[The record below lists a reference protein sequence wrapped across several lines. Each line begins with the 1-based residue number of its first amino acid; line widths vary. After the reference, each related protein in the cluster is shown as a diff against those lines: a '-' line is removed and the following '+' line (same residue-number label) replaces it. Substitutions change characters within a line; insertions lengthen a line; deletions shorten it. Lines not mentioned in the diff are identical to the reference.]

1 MLGVTASRLVLL
13 CGTSFSGKSTVA
25 RALAPRL
32 AARIVS
38 LDEINARRGLWG
50 GDGIPGA
57 EWIRTHE
64 VASAEVR
71 ELLGSG
77 TSVVVDD
84 TSSLRFLR
92 DGWRSLAREVGAR
105 FALVYLEV
113 DHETVRR
120 RRAANRFEPQRRD
133 VADAVLD
140 QHLAEFEPPAADEDA
155 VRVTS
160 TEDLQY
166 LELQVC
172 RVGR

>member
-1 MLGVTASRLVLL
+1 M

-32 AARIVS
+32 QARIVS

-50 GDGIPGA
+50 GDGIPVE

-64 VASAEVR
+64 LATAEVR
-71 ELLGSG
+71 SLLGTG

-84 TSSLRFLR
+84 TSSPRFLR
-92 DGWRSLAREVGAR
+92 DGWRSLAAEVGAR
-105 FALVYLEV
+105 FTLVYVEV
-113 DHETVRR
+113 DHATVRR
-120 RRAANRFEPQRRD
+120 RRDGNRVERRRQD

-160 TEDLQY
+160 VDDLQR
-166 LELQVC
+166 LEI
-172 RVGR
+172 